1 MVRVVSL
8 ISKSQARK
16 PDLPLMGHGPL
27 ARGARGLVGRAAAR
41 PLILGI
47 LILNSGCGIVPRA
60 QMDECQRIGQ
70 TLRSENA
77 RLKDRALALQSQNQD
92 YADRAVDDSR
102 RLAIQDEAIERLE
115 HSVQAYQD
123 ERARLEAAYKQLT
136 SSLDSTGSRAEERLG
151 GNGSDT
157 PRRAEARSPSRVGRP
172 KSPGGGEDDKA
183 PR

>member
-1 MVRVVSL
+1 MVRVRSL
-8 ISKSQARK
+8 ISI
-16 PDLPLMGHGPL
+16 MWHGPD
-27 ARGARGLVGRAAAR
+27 ARGARGLVGRAIAR

-77 RLKDRALALQSQNQD
+77 RLKDRVLALRSQNQD

-123 ERARLEAAYKQLT
+123 ERARLEAAYKQLA
-136 SSLDSTGSRAEERLG
+136 SSLDATGSRPDERLRRT
-151 GNGSDT
+151 GSEH
-157 PRRAEARSPSRVGRP
+157 PRRAEGSSPSGAGRAQ
-172 KSPGGGEDDKA
+172 SHGDVDDQEAA
-183 PR
+183 P